1 MDNTAIKM
9 FSNTIKYDDN
19 TWIWVKPV
27 CDFFKINYENQTRKI
42 KSDPILANH
51 STKKSNSLMFGDNY
65 PRLLVDKIGFIR
77 WIQLINP
84 NTIATELRSSF
95 EKYQE
100 LVMEFLF
107 GSVEREQKATINYA
121 RLKKLRRLKG
131 IINAEIKK
139 CDKSVNGYLTSR
151 LNHQTK
157 LQLK

>member
-9 FSNTIKYDDN
+9 FQSTVKYDDH

-42 KSDPILANH
+42 KSDLILANH

-84 NTIATELRSSF
+84 NTIAAELRASF

-107 GSVEREQKATINYA
+107 GSVTREQNASLNYA
-121 RLKKLRRLKG
+121 RLKKLRRLRGK
-131 IINAEIKK
+131 INAEIKHCEK
-139 CDKSVNGYLTSR
+139 NVNGYLTSR
-151 LNHQTK
+151 LNQQVK
-157 LQLK
+157 LNL